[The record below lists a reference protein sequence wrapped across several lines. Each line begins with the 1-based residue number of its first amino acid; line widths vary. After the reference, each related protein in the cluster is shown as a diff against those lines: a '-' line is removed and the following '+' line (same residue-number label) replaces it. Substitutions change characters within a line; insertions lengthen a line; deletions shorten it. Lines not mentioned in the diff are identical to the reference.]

1 MARLLQILLLLAAC
15 GPARHV
21 TPRPEPAPRSTTQTV
36 SSPHDSI
43 IEGSVRDEES
53 RTGLEGATV
62 IAKPRASGQQEAV
75 SITDST
81 GHFRMEVA
89 SGHYDLTVYY
99 SDAQAYGDVD
109 ATIGNVARVEL
120 VIAHADVE
128 AAARLPEQPACP
140 PVPSA
145 PTPSVAETDALIG
158 AVLERYLTD
167 RDALPDGGMLP
178 STGPVFVVSD
188 ADGALRM
195 TASAIPKAGAGKLV
209 LRTRRDLQAD
219 ADRLGTEVFFVGFYR
234 ATISGDCATID
245 VGVYFA
251 APKNSKK
258 IYLCCCSSTDV
269 YERQHGRWVFKKRT
283 EEICA

>member
-1 MARLLQILLLLAAC
+1 MARLLQILLLLTAC
-15 GPARHV
+15 GPAGHV
-21 TPRPEPAPRSTTQTV
+21 TPEPAPRSTPHTD
-36 SSPHDSI
+36 SSPHDSV
-43 IEGSVRDEES
+43 IEGSVLDDES
-53 RTGLEGATV
+53 RAGLEGATV
-62 IAKPRASGQQEAV
+62 VAKPSASGQQEAV
-75 SITDST
+75 SITDSS

-89 SGHYDLTVYY
+89 NGHYHLTAYY
-99 SDAQAYGDVD
+99 SDAQSYGDVD
-109 ATIGNVARVEL
+109 ATVGNVAPVEL

-128 AAARLPEQPACP
+128 AAARLAEQPACP
-140 PVPSA
+140 PVSNA
-145 PTPSVAETDALIG
+145 PTPSVAETDALVG

-188 ADGALRM
+188 ADGALR
-195 TASAIPKAGAGKLV
+195 TTHSAIPKAGAGKLV
-209 LRTRRDLQAD
+209 FRTSRDLQAD
-219 ADRLGTEVFFVGFYR
+219 ADRLGTEVFYVGFYR
-234 ATISGDCATID
+234 ATISGDCATIG

-283 EEICA
+283 EKICA